1 MTEEDLVNC
10 DPGRAAARLVED
22 VLAALPDGVL
32 VYDAGGRVLLA
43 NYKAAILLGVPWGE
57 LQAGGWEILR
67 LEERA
72 ELETK
77 IARVLAAASPE
88 VWEGPFP
95 MRDGGVR
102 WLRFRLSGL
111 ERENARLLLLAI
123 SDVSSHRRAE
133 KALRLTHTSVDRC
146 TDPIY
151 WLGPDGRILFA
162 NETGCRR
169 YGYSREEMLSL
180 TVFQIAPGLTS
191 GLWVT
196 RWNETKRAKSLVF
209 ETLHVTKAGEVF
221 PVEIRSNY
229 VAHEGEEYVV
239 AFARDISER
248 KRQERE
254 LQEAK
259 QAAEA
264 TNAMLRQAV
273 RRAHRLNQ
281 QLRAAHKELEE
292 RAATDSLTGTL
303 TRRAVLDRLHEELAR
318 SERTGVPCGVGLIDV
333 DRFKQLN
340 DCYGHLAG
348 DQALS
353 LVADRIAASLR
364 PYDVIGRY
372 GGEEFLILMPG
383 ADAEEVRTILERVRQ
398 AVAASPVEVEGHQL
412 QLTVSAGG
420 VSGRRDLAEDLIRA
434 ADEALYQAKR
444 SRRNRVVMAAG
455 ARPAAGCRVP
465 NVRQTGRRHSSD
477 IAT

>member
-1 MTEEDLVNC
+1 M
-10 DPGRAAARLVED
+10 
-22 VLAALPDGVL
+22 
-32 VYDAGGRVLLA
+32 
-43 NYKAAILLGVPWGE
+43 LLGVPWEE

-77 IARVLAAASPE
+77 IAQVLMGGSSE

-95 MRDGGVR
+95 LRDGRVR
-102 WLRFRLSGL
+102 WLRFRLTGL
-111 ERENARLLLLAI
+111 EHKGARLLLLTI
-123 SDVSSHRRAE
+123 TDVSVRRQAE
-133 KALRLTHTSVDRC
+133 KALRLTQTSVDRC

-151 WLGPDGRILFA
+151 WLGPDGRVLFA

-169 YGYSREEMLSL
+169 YGYSREEMVGL
-180 TVFQIAPGLTS
+180 TVFQIAPGLTP
-191 GLWVT
+191 GLWT
-196 RWNETKRAKSLVF
+196 ARWNETKRAKSLVF
-209 ETLHVTKAGEVF
+209 ETLHMTKAGEVL
-221 PVEIRSNY
+221 PVEISSNY

-259 QAAEA
+259 KAAEA
-264 TNAMLRQAV
+264 TSAMLRQAV

-281 QLRAAHKELEE
+281 QLRAAQKELEQ
-292 RAATDSLTGTL
+292 RASTDPLTGTL
-303 TRRAVLDRLHEELAR
+303 TRRAVLERLDEELAR
-318 SERTGVPCGVGLIDV
+318 SQRTGAPCGVGLIDL

-348 DQALS
+348 DEALRV
-353 LVADRIAASLR
+353 VAGRIATNLR

-372 GGEEFLILMPG
+372 GGEEFLLLMPG
-383 ADAEEVRTILERVRQ
+383 ADAEEVRAILERVRQ
-398 AVAASPVEVEGHQL
+398 AVAASLVEVQGHQL
-412 QLTVSAGG
+412 KLTVSAGG
-420 VSGRRDLAEDLIRA
+420 VSGRGDLLEDLIRA
-434 ADEALYQAKR
+434 ADEALYEAKR

-455 ARPAAGCRVP
+455 AKPASGCPVSK
-465 NVRQTGRRHSSD
+465 VR
-477 IAT
+477 